1 MFFPA
6 VSVEKGRKIRWF
18 APCFYSTDFKQT
30 SSCPC
35 LCYTFLVMGN
45 FAILAFINLAHCS
58 FPYIYISHS
67 ISHFHMMD
75 VHFALGHI
83 VSSWMPYQYKHLMI
97 SDIWRL
103 AQQVKVRQRLGLVC
117 ITWFIC
123 FFCTDKRNL
132 FVILI
137 SYYILHLAF
146 FLLHLVTYIDA
157 KRIKKHII

>member
-1 MFFPA
+1 MSILCYVPLYHAILCDAKIKCLPA

-30 SSCPC
+30 SSRPC

-117 ITWFIC
+117 IT
-123 FFCTDKRNL
+123 
-132 FVILI
+132 
-137 SYYILHLAF
+137 
-146 FLLHLVTYIDA
+146 
-157 KRIKKHII
+157 